1 MAITANV
8 LVNIDCYLNS
18 VYMFFIT
25 ERSSLG
31 VNKYPETKYDSG
43 VSNEAPGYQPKPVVN
58 YDGSGEGPYL

>member
-8 LVNIDCYLNS
+8 LVDIDCCLDRIYI
-18 VYMFFIT
+18 FIT

-43 VSNEAPGYQPKPVVN
+43 VSNEAPGYQPKPVVS
-58 YDGSGEGPYL
+58 YEGSGEGPYL